1 MPYYAGIDLG
11 GTKSAACIAE
21 IRGGDI
27 RILKKS
33 KFPTIDHSPQ
43 ATLLTLNSLLRSL
56 LSDCG
61 IESGNLKAIGISCGG
76 PLDAARGVI
85 LSPPNLPAWDHIQV
99 CRWFSEEFKVPAYL
113 ENDANAC
120 ACLLYTSPS
129 PRD

>member
-76 PLDAARGVI
+76 PL
-85 LSPPNLPAWDHIQV
+85 S
-99 CRWFSEEFKVPAYL
+99 
-113 ENDANAC
+113 
-120 ACLLYTSPS
+120 
-129 PRD
+129 